1 MSARNELNTLEASGL
16 VQVAALEPELEYLFR
31 HALVQDAAYS
41 SLLKQDRRTLHRL
54 AADTLLTLYPER
66 RRELASVIALHLE
79 RAGDPAAA
87 AEHLVVAGE
96 HALERFAHR
105 EALAFFDR
113 AEAALGPD
121 DQRSE
126 LRLRAALGGVRAG
139 WTSTGADAAIG
150 RLERALAVGEE
161 GADQKRLSDI
171 YFWIAF
177 LRRSRGERPETSPQL
192 RRAAERAEE
201 IGVALGDPVAQAIP
215 RAFQAAGMVFTG
227 ELREGARELEAALDL
242 LTATVDPFSAAILTG
257 LLTIANARLGDFAA
271 AERSL
276 ARAEQ
281 IATNGDPIA
290 ALDVEIA
297 RAAVLVERG
306 DAVEGAALASKCA
319 VDSEALG
326 AMACGVS
333 ANVIAG
339 AGFLARDDLAG
350 ARPPLERG
358 EELSHVSSMGSF
370 QTLAEGMLGS
380 VRARL
385 GDMPAGV
392 AGWKLA
398 LDRAHEMRDT
408 YGEAVTLWQRARTNA
423 RATPPDNA
431 AALADLETATQ
442 LFEHME
448 ARPSLARVLRD
459 RAQILRAVGREQ
471 EATTAELRSRS
482 IGLEL
487 GLKDFA

>member
-1 MSARNELNTLEASGL
+1 MSARTELNTLEASGL
-16 VQVAALEPELEYLFR
+16 VQVATLEPELEYLFR

-41 SLLKQDRRTLHRL
+41 SLLKQDRRTLHKL

-66 RRELASVIALHLE
+66 KRELASVIALHLE
-79 RAGDPAAA
+79 RAGEPAAA
-87 AEHLVVAGE
+87 AEHRVIAGE
-96 HALERFAHR
+96 HALDRFAHR

-121 DQRSE
+121 DKRSA
-126 LRLRAALGGVRAG
+126 LRLRAALGGARAG

-150 RLERALAVGEE
+150 RLERTLAVAEE
-161 GADQKRLSDI
+161 GADPKQLSDA

-177 LRRSRGERPETSPQL
+177 LRRSRGERADTSPQL
-192 RRAAERAEE
+192 KRAMERAEE
-201 IGVALGDPVAQAIP
+201 IGVALGDPAALAIP
-215 RAFQAAGMVFTG
+215 RAFMAAGKVFTG
-227 ELREGARELEAALDL
+227 ELRDGAKELEGALDTL
-242 LTATVDPFSAAILTG
+242 ADKVDPFSAAILMG
-257 LLTIANARLGDFAA
+257 LLTIANARLGEFAA

-276 ARAEQ
+276 KRAEQ
-281 IATNGDPIA
+281 LATNGDPIA
-290 ALDVEIA
+290 AVDVEIA

-306 DAVEGAALASKCA
+306 DAVEGAALASRCA

-350 ARPPLERG
+350 ARPRLERG
-358 EELSHVSSMGSF
+358 EELSHISSMGAF

-398 LDRAHEMRDT
+398 LDRAHEMGDT
-408 YGEAVTLWQRARTNA
+408 FGEAVTLWQRARTNV

-431 AALADLETATQ
+431 SALADLEAATQ
-442 LFEHME
+442 LFEKME
-448 ARPSLARVLRD
+448 ARPSVARVLRD
-459 RAQILRAVGREQ
+459 RAQLLRALGRGQ
-471 EATTAELRSRS
+471 EAATTDLRSRS
-482 IGLEL
+482 VGLEL